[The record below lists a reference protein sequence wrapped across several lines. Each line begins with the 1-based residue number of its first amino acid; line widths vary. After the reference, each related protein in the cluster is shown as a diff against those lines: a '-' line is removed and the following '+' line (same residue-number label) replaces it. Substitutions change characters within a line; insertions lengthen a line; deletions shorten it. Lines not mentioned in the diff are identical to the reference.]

1 MERTILHCDLN
12 NFYASVA
19 CHDNPELRNRAVA
32 VCGSVEERHGIVLA
46 KNMAAKRFGVKTGE
60 AIWQAKQKCPGLVT
74 VPPDFTRY
82 SYFSSA
88 AKAIYSEYTDLLE
101 PFGPDEAWID
111 VTDSAL
117 IFGDG
122 KRIANELR
130 ERIKQELGLTIS
142 VGVSFN
148 KVFAKLGSDLKKPD
162 ATSII
167 SKDNYKSVVWG
178 LPIDA
183 MIGIGPS
190 SKRSLNSIGINTLGD
205 LAKSDDKILKKRLGI
220 RGPEL
225 KQYALGNDT
234 SRVSPIGFKR
244 IPKSIGRGTTYHR
257 DITSKEDVWRL
268 FLKLSEEV
276 GTELRAWSLSAA
288 GVGIHLRTNEL
299 KVNELQAPLSIPTQ
313 LGFDLAKE
321 GLKLF
326 EEKYDFSKPLRS
338 IGIRAIN
345 LRPCSEEARQIY
357 LFEDFE
363 KSAKLETIEKEMDA
377 IRSRFG
383 KNSIKRGS
391 LLYEE
396 TPPRAEHPFSIMY
409 K

>member
-1 MERTILHCDLN
+1 
-12 NFYASVA
+12 
-19 CHDNPELRNRAVA
+19 
-32 VCGSVEERHGIVLA
+32 
-46 KNMAAKRFGVKTGE
+46 MAAKRFGVQTGE
-60 AIWQAKQKCPGLVT
+60 AIWQAKQKCPALVT
-74 VPPDFTRY
+74 VPPDFMRY
-82 SYFSSA
+82 SFFSSA
-88 AKAIYSEYTDLLE
+88 AKSIYSEYSDLIE

-122 KRIANELR
+122 QKIANDLR
-130 ERIKQELGLTIS
+130 EKIKSELGLTIS

-148 KVFAKLGSDLKKPD
+148 KVFAKLGSDLRKPD
-162 ATSII
+162 ATSVI
-167 SKDNYKSVVWG
+167 SRDNYKSVVWR
-178 LPIDA
+178 LPIEN

-190 SKRSLNSIGINTLGD
+190 SKKSLNSIGINTLGE
-205 LAKSDDKILKKRLGI
+205 LAHCDDKILKKRLGI

-225 KQYALGNDT
+225 KQFALGNDT

-244 IPKSIGRGTTYHR
+244 IPKSIGRSTTYHR
-257 DITSKEDVWRL
+257 DINSREDVWRIL
-268 FLKLSEEV
+268 LKLSEEI
-276 GTELRAWSLSAA
+276 GTELRSWSLLAS

-313 LGFDLAKE
+313 LGFNIAKQ
-321 GLKLF
+321 GLKIF
-326 EEKYDFSKPLRS
+326 NESYDFKKPLRS

-345 LRPCSEEARQIY
+345 LKPCSDNARQIY
-357 LFEDFE
+357 LFEDFMKE
-363 KSAKLETIEKEMDA
+363 SRLETIEKEMDV
-377 IRSRFG
+377 IRNRFG

-396 TPPRAEHPFSIMY
+396 TPPKAEQPFSIMY